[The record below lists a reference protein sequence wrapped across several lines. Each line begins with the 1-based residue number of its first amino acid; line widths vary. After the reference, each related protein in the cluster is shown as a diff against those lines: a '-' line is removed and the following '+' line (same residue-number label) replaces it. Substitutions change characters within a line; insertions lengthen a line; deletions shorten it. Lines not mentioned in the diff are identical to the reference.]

1 MNPGLN
7 RDQLTELK
15 ELLAERIVDNMSTKD
30 LVEYVMDDYFTYF
43 DKQSE
48 HEFYEEC
55 QNYWD
60 EGFEEVI
67 KDIKSQK
74 LKNLLFNKNEIFSN

>member
-48 HEFYEEC
+48 HECYE
-55 QNYWD
+55 
-60 EGFEEVI
+60 
-67 KDIKSQK
+67 
-74 LKNLLFNKNEIFSN
+74 

>member
-43 DKQSE
+43 DKLGEQ
-48 HEFYEEC
+48 EFYEEC
-55 QNYWD
+55 QNYWED
-60 EGFEEVI
+60 GFSEII
-67 KDIKSQK
+67 KDIKS
-74 LKNLLFNKNEIFSN
+74 

>member
-43 DKQSE
+43 DKLGNMSFTKNVRITGKMVFQ
-48 HEFYEEC
+48 
-55 QNYWD
+55 
-60 EGFEEVI
+60 
-67 KDIKSQK
+67 KS
-74 LKNLLFNKNEIFSN
+74 